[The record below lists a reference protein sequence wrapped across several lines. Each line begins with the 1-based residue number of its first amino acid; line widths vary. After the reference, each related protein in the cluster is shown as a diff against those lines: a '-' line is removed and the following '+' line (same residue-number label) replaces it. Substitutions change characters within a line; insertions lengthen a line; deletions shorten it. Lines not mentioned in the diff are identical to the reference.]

1 MTNEQLAGFIKQ
13 GGNDELIPLLWENV
27 RKLMHSNSRRF
38 YSSYKAQCDSS
49 GVELWDLYQVCYMA
63 FLEAVKA
70 YKPESGLKFTS
81 YLNYPFRNAVNELI
95 GLRTSRT
102 IHEPLNNSTS
112 LDKPLDSSEDD
123 VITLLDTL
131 SDDTSLDFIQRMET
145 ASVGETVRAVI
156 ETLQE
161 PYKSAVWLYYIEG
174 YTLQE
179 TGEKLG
185 VSKERARQIKEQAL
199 RIMRQNKILRE
210 LWNDFCQQR
219 HRTSFSWFRTSP
231 EYYAALKAVNKKPL
245 SYGQRQA
252 ELYEAQLIWEAQNS
266 NACIYT

>member
-13 GGNDELIPLLWENV
+13 GGNDELIPILWENV

-38 YSSYKAQCDSS
+38 YATHKAKCDSS
-49 GVELWDLYQVCYMA
+49 GVELWDLYQVCYTA
-63 FLEAVKA
+63 FLEAVKGF
-70 YKPESGLKFTS
+70 KPESGLKFTS
-81 YLNYPFRNAVNELI
+81 FLKYPFRNAVNELI

-131 SDDTSLDFIQRMET
+131 ADDTALDFIQRMET
-145 ASVGETVRAVI
+145 ASVGATVRAVI

-161 PYKSAVWLYYIEG
+161 QHREVIKLRYFEG
-174 YTLQE
+174 LTLKQ
-179 TGEKLG
+179 TGERLG
-185 VSKERARQIKEQAL
+185 VSPERVRQRESMAL
-199 RIMRQNKILRE
+199 RILRQNKILRE
-210 LWNDFCQQR
+210 LWKDFCSQR
-219 HRTSFSWFRTSP
+219 YRTSFSWFRTSP
-231 EYYAALKAVNKKPL
+231 EYYFALKRAERKPL

-252 ELYEAQLIWEAQNS
+252 ELYEAQLIWESQQKY
-266 NACIYT
+266 IR